1 MIPTS
6 WGHWYYSRVTFI
18 TRQYWDY
25 SQDYVHAYVFGQFY
39 LSISDAK
46 SEFGC
51 YYVRDDF
58 GFNE

>member
-6 WGHWYYSRVTFI
+6 WGHWDYSVVTFI

-25 SQDYVHAYVFGQFY
+25 SQIYDHAYVFGQFY

-46 SEFGC
+46 SEFGRC
-51 YYVRDDF
+51 YIRDVF
-58 GFNE
+58 GFTE